1 MKPAI
6 RVENLSKSYRLGTRT
21 SSSYQTLRDTISDS
35 VAGAWEGLRR
45 RFGGASN
52 GTANGHTKDD
62 AFWALKDV
70 SFEVQPGEVVGII
83 GRNGAGKSTL
93 LKILSRIVD
102 PTTGRCE
109 VRGRMASLLEVGTGF
124 HPELTGRENIFMN
137 GSILGMSRKEI
148 DRKFDEIVD
157 FAEIEQFLDTP
168 VKRYSSGMYVRL
180 AFAVA
185 AHLEPE
191 SLVIDEV
198 LAVGDGS
205 FQKKCLG
212 KMAEVSGQGRTILFV
227 SHNMA
232 ALTSLCEKAVWLE
245 RGEVVT
251 SGPACR
257 VVREYLT
264 KQFGGG
270 ATGVRELTT
279 AARGGG
285 DQSIRFTSVEFRSVT
300 GHVTGQFGVGERV
313 GITLRLESDLPLE
326 GEVGYTIKTL
336 EGVALF
342 TSSSND
348 SGKLLSI
355 PAGKSVVETSIEP
368 NYLRPGKYIL
378 QLGTTCNTC
387 RDFIPEAGTI
397 EIVSDRHYSDGQL
410 YGLPGHLFFPF
421 KWGQVREEN

>member
-6 RVENLSKSYRLGTRT
+6 RVENLSKSYRLGTRA
-21 SSSYQTLRDTISDS
+21 SGGYKTLRETIYDS
-35 VAGAWEGLRR
+35 VGGAWHGLRR
-45 RFGGASN
+45 GLGGASN
-52 GTANGHTKDD
+52 GTANGPAKDN

-93 LKILSRIVD
+93 LKILSRIVE
-102 PTTGRCE
+102 PSGGRCE

-124 HPELTGRENIFMN
+124 HPELTGRENIYMN

-148 DRKFDEIVD
+148 ERKFDEIVA
-157 FAEIEQFLDTP
+157 FSEIEQFLDTP

-191 SLVIDEV
+191 ILIVDEV
-198 LAVGDGS
+198 LAVGDAG

-232 ALTSLCEKAVWLE
+232 ALSSLCEIVVWLE
-245 RGEVVT
+245 RGKVMKRGT
-251 SGPACR
+251 AGS
-257 VVREYLT
+257 VVRDYLT
-264 KQFGGG
+264 EQSGES
-270 ATGVRELTT
+270 ATGIRDLT
-279 AARGGG
+279 AAARSGG
-285 DQSIRFTSVEFRSVT
+285 DQTVRFTSIEFRD
-300 GHVTGQFGVGERV
+300 GNNRITGQFSVGKPVR
-313 GITLRLESDLPLE
+313 ITLRLESELPLD

-336 EGVALF
+336 DGLSLF

-348 SGKLLSI
+348 SGEILSI
-355 PAGKSVVETSIEP
+355 PAGKSVVETSMDP
-368 NYLRPGKYIL
+368 NFLRPGKYIM
-378 QLGTTCNTC
+378 QVGTTCTTC
-387 RDFIPEAGTI
+387 RDVIPEAAI
-397 EIVSDRHYSDGQL
+397 LEIVPDRHYSDGQL
-410 YGLPGHLFFPF
+410 YGLPGHLYFPF
-421 KWGQVREEN
+421 RWGQVREDN